1 MLSFGVAVEDVEQ
14 NLLMLSD
21 VTGGNNERFKLLA
34 LAFAQTSA
42 AGRLMGQDVLQM
54 INAGFNPLQQI
65 SKTTGESLIELK
77 KRMEDGGISA
87 DEVRRAFQDA
97 TAEGG
102 MFNGMTDRLAETV
115 SGKLNIALSDME
127 QKLAEVGEALG
138 PLIVQLLDVFQ
149 QIEPVLKAIIN
160 LIDLIAQGLGF
171 TIAVWTDLINSIS
184 NFEIDMTATNKFL
197 DELDRRDRER
207 AAAANE
213 QADKEFQQRINGVN
227 DVAAVQRRADQEA
240 EAARL
245 KAIEDQKK
253 AMEAA
258 RELQQA
264 NIEKERK
271 ARLKAIEDARKAQ
284 QRAEERFQK
293 ELEDARNDA
302 MKFFD
307 DRKRQTNSVVRM
319 SPRARVLE
327 WKSVRLN
334 QSSSQ
339 QTPRMQRSHAK
350 QFRI

>member
-1 MLSFGVAVEDVEQ
+1 
-14 NLLMLSD
+14 
-21 VTGGNNERFKLLA
+21 
-34 LAFAQTSA
+34 
-42 AGRLMGQDVLQM
+42 
-54 INAGFNPLQQI
+54 
-65 SKTTGESLIELK
+65 
-77 KRMEDGGISA
+77 MEDGSISA

-102 MFNGMTDRLAETV
+102 MFNGMTDRLADTV

-127 QKLAEVGEALG
+127 QKLAEVGKALG
-138 PLIVQLLDVFQ
+138 PLIVQLLDVFKQ
-149 QIEPVLKAIIN
+149 MEPVLKAIIN
-160 LIDLIAQGLGF
+160 LIDGISQGLGF

-207 AAAANE
+207 ANAANE
-213 QADKEFQQRINGVN
+213 AIGHEFQNRLNGV
-227 DVAAVQRRADQEA
+227 DEVAAAQMRADREA
-240 EAARL
+240 ETARL

-258 RELQQA
+258 WKLQQD

-284 QRAEERFQK
+284 ERAAQQAEERFQK

-307 DRKRQTNSVVRM
+307 DQKKANDKRREDVAKGPGSGMEVGSAESVKFAADAANAEIARKAVPDLAAKTDGEIAAKTAELLVEQRHANEMQKQQIDL
-319 SPRARVLE
+319 AKKQLE
-327 WKSVRLN
+327 QMEQN
-334 QSSSQ
+334 GF
-339 QTPRMQRSHAK
+339 QR
-350 QFRI
+350 FR